1 MVKNDTALFKPGL
14 YYVNSG
20 GFGNQANGNMLMAT
34 GFPPDPQT
42 GAGMVVYNTGGGI
55 FDIGANAT
63 ATLRGADNNSF
74 YQGILFFQD
83 RNGAARTHN
92 LGGGGSI
99 TLTGT
104 LYMTNS
110 LTVMQN
116 QPTQYQTLNLGGNA
130 GILINGSIVVGA
142 LTMAGT
148 SFVTFNLAAGPI
160 LTTRRAGLVR

>member
-1 MVKNDTALFKPGL
+1 MRTDVRGAVLDA
-14 YYVNSG
+14 
-20 GFGNQANGNMLMAT
+20 ARMAT
-34 GFPPDPQT
+34 GFPPDAKT

-55 FDIGANAT
+55 FDIGANAN
-63 ATLRGADNNSF
+63 ANLVGADNNSS

-83 RNGAARTHN
+83 RSGAARTHN

-142 LTMAGT
+142 LAMAGT
-148 SFVTFNLAAGPI
+148 SYVTFDLSGTPSLI
-160 LTTRRAGLVR
+160 TRRAGLVR

>member
-14 YYVNSG
+14 YYINSG
-20 GFGNQANGNMLMAT
+20 GFGNQANGNMLMAS
-34 GFPPDPQT
+34 GFPPDSQT
-42 GAGMVVYNTGGGI
+42 GAGMVVYNSGGGI
-55 FDIGANAT
+55 FDLGSNSNAN
-63 ATLRGADNNSF
+63 LVGADNTSV
-74 YQGILFFQD
+74 YGGILFFQD

-99 TLTGT
+99 ILTGT

-116 QPTQYQTLNLGGNA
+116 QPTQYQMLNLGGNA

-148 SFVTFNLAAGPI
+148 SFVTFNLAAGPF